1 MNMMSTSPI
10 SKPIKVL
17 RKIRGRSVGELISRG
32 GQAVSAYS
40 DQIGL
45 GTKLPT
51 DDEFKKLVDAAQFGR
66 SPIIGESLWQKF
78 YKNADDQ
85 FFRSFVGD
93 TAANFRSAVGESVCA
108 KFVAKAEL
116 IAEGRIDLLAYKD
129 LFVGTEVD
137 WHLEPVSG
145 HRSPPLHWRQFDELD
160 STDTGDKKIVWE
172 LNRHQHFFTL
182 GVAYLLTNNEKYAQ
196 VFAEHVE
203 SWIEQNPCGYGVN
216 WVSSLEVSFRA
227 MSWVWAMQFFRHSDA
242 LTVDLFKKMLKVLHQ
257 HGRHIERYL
266 SKYYSPNTHLTGE
279 ALGLYYLGT
288 QMPFMSRARHWRKLG
303 EDILLSEATRQIYVD
318 GIYFEQST
326 WYHRYTVDFY
336 SHYLTL
342 RSLQKKQEYDKRL
355 AEVDERYAAAL
366 EAMMYFTRPD
376 GTMPM
381 IGDDDGGRAL
391 PLTFDKP
398 NDHRGSL
405 AIGSAVTGNGNL
417 KYVAGEK
424 VNEIFWLLG
433 NAGVDYYRGLDAL
446 EPTAP
451 SRAFRDGGYM
461 VMRDGW
467 DATDNFL
474 LVDCGEV
481 GAMSGAHGHAD
492 ALAIEAAVLGKTT
505 LIDPGTFSYHESRE
519 MRDLFR
525 ETAAHNTI
533 TIDDLSSSQPGGV
546 FSWRERSEV
555 SWHKDISEPRFDY
568 FSGSVTGFSAIETGA
583 THKRE
588 ILFLRGDYVIVR
600 DEVETR
606 GNHAYELNFHY
617 NVGVS
622 AATSPEST
630 FVGDNDHRLFV
641 FADGGRWQQNE
652 SWVSTEY
659 GRKTNA
665 PLLRYT
671 TAGHGKQ
678 EFFTFILSTGRGG
691 PKVSVEEIEIPN
703 GRAFII
709 DHGEYHD
716 IFVAGDGE
724 LVKTELF
731 DTNFK
736 FSWARIPK
744 GDAKPEEYVLISGNS
759 FVIDGE
765 DTFEGD
771 EDHASATIRR
781 LGRELYISS
790 DGVRGIV
797 SA

>member
-1 MNMMSTSPI
+1 MT
-10 SKPIKVL
+10 KPLKVI
-17 RKIRGRSVGELISRG
+17 RKMRGRSVSELLARG

-45 GTKLPT
+45 GSKLPT
-51 DDEFKKLVDAAQFGR
+51 DAEFKKLVDQTQFGR

-78 YKNADDQ
+78 FKNADEQ
-85 FFRSFVGD
+85 FFRSFVGE
-93 TAANFRSAVGESVCA
+93 TAANFRAAVGEDVCA
-108 KFVAKAEL
+108 KFIAKAEL
-116 IAEGRIDLLAYKD
+116 ISEGRIDLLAYKD

-145 HRSPPLHWRQFDELD
+145 HRSPPVHWRQFDELD
-160 STDTGDKKIVWE
+160 SSVTGDKKIVWE

-182 GVAYLLTNNEKYAQ
+182 GVAYILTGNEAYAR

-227 MSWVWAMQFFRHSDA
+227 MSWIWSLQFFRHSDA

-288 QMPFMSRARHWRKLG
+288 QLPFMSRAKHWRKLG
-303 EDILLSEATRQIYVD
+303 EDILLDEATCQIHSD
-318 GIYFEQST
+318 GVYFEQST
-326 WYHRYTVDFY
+326 WYQRYTIDFY
-336 SHYLTL
+336 SHFLTL
-342 RSLQKKQEYDKRL
+342 RSLQKKQDYDKRN
-355 AEVDERYAAAL
+355 ADVDSRYAAAL

-376 GTMPM
+376 GTTPM

-391 PLTFDKP
+391 PLAFDKP

-405 AIGSAVTGNGNL
+405 ALGSAVTGNGEF
-417 KYVAGEK
+417 KFVAGDI
-424 VNEIFWLLG
+424 VHEIFWLLG
-433 NAGVDYYRGLDAL
+433 KAGVDYYRGLKSS
-446 EPTAP
+446 EPIAP

-467 DATDNFL
+467 EATDNFM

-492 ALAIEAAVLGKTT
+492 ALSIEAAVLGKTT

-533 TIDDLSSSQPGGV
+533 TIDDVSSSQPGGV
-546 FSWRERSEV
+546 FSWRERATTT
-555 SWHKDISEPRFDY
+555 WHSAICEPRFDY
-568 FSGSVTGFSAIETGA
+568 FSGSVNGFSSIDGGA
-583 THKRE
+583 VHKRE
-588 ILFLRGDYVIVR
+588 ILFLRGDYMIIR
-600 DEVETR
+600 DEVEAR

-617 NVGVS
+617 NVGIS
-622 AATSPEST
+622 AGTSADSLSAGNGE
-630 FVGDNDHRLFV
+630 HRVCV

-652 SWVSTEY
+652 SWVSSEY

-665 PLLRYT
+665 PLLRYI

-691 PKVSVEEIEIPN
+691 ANASVQEVEIGG

-709 DHGEYHD
+709 DHGDYHD
-716 IFVAGDGE
+716 VFVAGDGE
-724 LVKTELF
+724 MLSTELCE
-731 DTNFK
+731 TNFH
-736 FSWARIPK
+736 FNWARLEK
-744 GDAKPEEYVLISGNS
+744 GSDKAEEYVLINGNR
-759 FVIDGE
+759 FTIDG
-765 DTFEGD
+765 DGVFEGD
-771 EDHASATIRR
+771 EIHHSATIRR
-781 LGRELYISS
+781 LGSELYISS
-790 DGVRGIV
+790 DGERGIV
-797 SA
+797 SL

>member
-1 MNMMSTSPI
+1 MT
-10 SKPIKVL
+10 KPLKVI
-17 RKIRGRSVGELISRG
+17 RKMRGRSVSELLARG

-45 GTKLPT
+45 GSKLPT
-51 DDEFKKLVDAAQFGR
+51 DAEFKKLVDQTQFGR

-78 YKNADDQ
+78 FKNADEQ
-85 FFRSFVGD
+85 FFRSFVGE
-93 TAANFRSAVGESVCA
+93 TAANFRAAVGEDVCA
-108 KFVAKAEL
+108 KFIAKAEL
-116 IAEGRIDLLAYKD
+116 ISEGRIDLLAYKD

-145 HRSPPLHWRQFDELD
+145 HRSPPVHWRQFDELD
-160 STDTGDKKIVWE
+160 SSETGDKKIVWE

-182 GVAYLLTNNEKYAQ
+182 GVAYILTGNEAYARI
-196 VFAEHVE
+196 FAEHVE

-227 MSWVWAMQFFRHSDA
+227 MSWIWSLQFFRHSDA

-288 QMPFMSRARHWRKLG
+288 QLPFMSRAKHWRKLG
-303 EDILLSEATRQIYVD
+303 EDILLDEATCQIHSD
-318 GIYFEQST
+318 GVYFEQST
-326 WYHRYTVDFY
+326 WYQRYTIDFY
-336 SHYLTL
+336 SHFLTL
-342 RSLQKKQEYDKRL
+342 RSLQKKQDYDKRN
-355 AEVDERYAAAL
+355 ADVDSRYAAAL

-376 GTMPM
+376 GTTPM

-391 PLTFDKP
+391 PLAFDKP

-405 AIGSAVTGNGNL
+405 ALGSAVTGNGEF
-417 KYVAGEK
+417 KFVAGDS
-424 VNEIFWLLG
+424 VHEIFWLLG
-433 NAGVDYYRGLDAL
+433 KAGVDYYRGLKSS
-446 EPTAP
+446 EPIAP

-467 DATDNFL
+467 EATDNFM

-492 ALAIEAAVLGKTT
+492 ALSIEAAVLGKTT

-533 TIDDLSSSQPGGV
+533 TIDDVSSSQPGGV
-546 FSWRERSEV
+546 FSWRERATTT
-555 SWHKDISEPRFDY
+555 WHSAICEPRFDY
-568 FSGSVTGFSAIETGA
+568 FSGSVNGFSSIDGGA
-583 THKRE
+583 VHKRE
-588 ILFLRGDYVIVR
+588 ILFLRGDYMIIR
-600 DEVETR
+600 DEVEAR

-617 NVGVS
+617 NVGIS
-622 AATSPEST
+622 AGTSADSLSAGNGE
-630 FVGDNDHRLFV
+630 HRVCV

-652 SWVSTEY
+652 SWVSSEY

-665 PLLRYT
+665 PLLRYI

-691 PKVSVEEIEIPN
+691 ANASVQEVEIGG

-709 DHGEYHD
+709 DHGDYHD
-716 IFVAGDGE
+716 VFVAGDGE
-724 LVKTELF
+724 MLSTELCK
-731 DTNFK
+731 TNFH
-736 FSWARIPK
+736 FNWARLEK
-744 GDAKPEEYVLISGNS
+744 GSDKAEEYVLINGNR
-759 FVIDGE
+759 FTIDG
-765 DTFEGD
+765 DGVFEGD
-771 EDHASATIRR
+771 EIHHSATIRR
-781 LGRELYISS
+781 LGSELYISS
-790 DGVRGIV
+790 DGERGIV
-797 SA
+797 SL